1 MLTLT
6 KVIEDP
12 DTMRETE
19 QQKIIILT
27 APSGA
32 GKTTIKTRLLAGMA
46 EQLSFS
52 VSATTRKMRGG
63 ETDGVDYI
71 FISEEQFKEKIDKG
85 QFVEWQMVYPG
96 MYYGTTVDEM
106 KRIWSE
112 GKTPL
117 LDIDVKGALNVKKM
131 FGEQV
136 LTIFIE
142 PPSIDILQERLM
154 RRGTESA
161 EHINTR
167 ISKAKEEMEYR
178 NSFDRVIMNDDLER
192 ATMEVNEII
201 ASFLV

>member
-1 MLTLT
+1 MTFI

-19 QQKIIILT
+19 LHKIIILT

-32 GKTTIKTRLLAGMA
+32 GKTSIKSKLLAVMA
-46 EQLSFS
+46 DQLSFS
-52 VSATTRKMRGG
+52 VSATTRKIRGG

-71 FISEEQFKEKIDKG
+71 FISEDQFKKKIDKE

-142 PPSIDILQERLM
+142 PPSIEILQERLM
-154 RRGTESA
+154 KRGTESDD
-161 EHINTR
+161 HINTR

-178 NSFDRVIMNDDLER
+178 NSFDKVIMNDDLEK
-192 ATMEVNEII
+192 ATNEVKEMI
-201 ASFLV
+201 AKFRG

>member
-1 MLTLT
+1 MTFI

-19 QQKIIILT
+19 LHKIIILT

-32 GKTTIKTRLLAGMA
+32 GKTSIKSKLLAVMA
-46 EQLSFS
+46 DQLSFS
-52 VSATTRKMRGG
+52 VSATTRKIRGG

-71 FISEEQFKEKIDKG
+71 FISEDQFKKKIDKE

-142 PPSIDILQERLM
+142 PPSIEILQERLM
-154 RRGTESA
+154 RRGTESDD
-161 EHINTR
+161 HINTR

-178 NSFDRVIMNDDLER
+178 NSFDKVIMNDDLEK
-192 ATMEVNEII
+192 ATNEVKEMI
-201 ASFLV
+201 AKFRG